1 MGSVT
6 DADISVINE
15 SAVTTESSVT
25 ETENAATTENAVT
38 ETENAVTETE
48 NVVVETENVL
58 TTEQIPK
65 IDFPEVKLER
75 EENEVEID
83 GESEK
88 ESALDETVVEE
99 EFAAEQPRSFS

>member
-1 MGSVT
+1 M
-6 DADISVINE
+6 A
-15 SAVTTESSVT
+15 
-25 ETENAATTENAVT
+25 
-38 ETENAVTETE
+38 ETE
-48 NVVVETENVL
+48 NVVTESAT

-65 IDFPEVKLER
+65 RDFPEVKLER

-88 ESALDETVVEE
+88 ESALDETIVEE

>member
-1 MGSVT
+1 MG
-6 DADISVINE
+6 
-15 SAVTTESSVT
+15 TTESSVT
-25 ETENAATTENAVT
+25 ETENAATTESSVAETDNGATTENVVA
-38 ETENAVTETE
+38 ETENAVAETE
-48 NVVVETENVL
+48 NVVTETESAA

-65 IDFPEVKLER
+65 RDFPEVKLER